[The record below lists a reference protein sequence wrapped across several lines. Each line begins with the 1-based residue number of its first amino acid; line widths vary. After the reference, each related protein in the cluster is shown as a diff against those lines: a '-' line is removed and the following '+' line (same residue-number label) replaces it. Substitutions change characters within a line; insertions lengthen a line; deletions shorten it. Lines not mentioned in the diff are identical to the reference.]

1 MVPTRG
7 WLSAGPRQALPRCM
21 ATSGYTDTRV
31 RSMMQDRNRS
41 PLPFRFS
48 RGDIPYVP
56 PHTRMT
62 EMPTL
67 TSAFTTRMTTRE
79 QARMDLEETSMPR
92 LTEEQLPTWMEY
104 HQRHAQQLA
113 EGRRAI
119 ERIARNAV
127 DASNE
132 PDIHPDPHPLL
143 DGGRTMVD
151 RLGPDSSIFRIGRP
165 RYRAGAD
172 EFDNMMCSLND
183 NSVLRKFS
191 EA

>member
-1 MVPTRG
+1 
-7 WLSAGPRQALPRCM
+7 
-21 ATSGYTDTRV
+21 
-31 RSMMQDRNRS
+31 MQDRSRIT
-41 PLPFRFS
+41 LPFHFNRE
-48 RGDIPYVP
+48 DIPYEP
-56 PHTRMT
+56 SHTKMT

-67 TSAFTTRMTTRE
+67 TSAFTTCMTTRE
-79 QARMDLEETSMPR
+79 QARVQLERTSMPR

-104 HQRHAQQLA
+104 HQRHTQQLA

-143 DGGRTMVD
+143 DGGGANAD
-151 RLGPDSSIFRIGRP
+151 RLGPKSSIFEIGRP

-172 EFDNMMCSLND
+172 EFDSNIILMCE
-183 NSVLRKFS
+183 R
-191 EA
+191 EE

>member
-7 WLSAGPRQALPRCM
+7 WMSAGPRQEPPRCT
-21 ATSGYTDTRV
+21 AISGYTDTEMRSRV
-31 RSMMQDRNRS
+31 QDRSRIA
-41 PLPFRFS
+41 LPFQFNRE
-48 RGDIPYVP
+48 DIPYVP

-67 TSAFTTRMTTRE
+67 MSAFTTRMTTRE
-79 QARMDLEETSMPR
+79 QARVQLERTSMPR

-104 HQRHAQQLA
+104 HQRHTQQLD

-119 ERIARNAV
+119 EKIAGHAV

-132 PDIHPDPHPLL
+132 PDIHPDPHPFL
-143 DGGRTMVD
+143 DGGGTNAD
-151 RLGPDSSIFRIGRP
+151 RLGPKSRIFENGRP

-172 EFDNMMCSLND
+172 GFDRWMD
-183 NSVLRKFS
+183 IAKAFDT
-191 EA
+191 AFG